1 MFKLGKLCSRIAS
14 WRYQHI
20 KCLPEIQQVHV
31 QVGLYAFFHRLYGMY
46 PCNFLSYLRQHYA
59 ESNKDNQLVFV
70 HTIRPMLNTVRM
82 HPLLVTHS
90 RELEKTPARWRKLE
104 LHDVLVE
111 SSRYALITQES
122 TREDVEPPALDVSGG
137 ALLAEATPGTS
148 RNNTECSISLHTC
161 LV

>member
-1 MFKLGKLCSRIAS
+1 M
-14 WRYQHI
+14 
-20 KCLPEIQQVHV
+20 HV

-46 PCNFLSYLRQHYA
+46 PCNFLSYLRQQYA

-122 TREDVEPPALDVSGG
+122 TREDVEPPVLDVGGGG
-137 ALLAEATPGTS
+137 ALHAEATPGTD
-148 RNNTECSISLHTC
+148 RNRTQFYSTQFIHFLYHFYPCFRPMFFRHS
-161 LV
+161 